1 MKSQKSII
9 NNMLDKLDEMNPPK
23 GKEVII
29 KNNLYQNDKGFFHI
43 NKGIMLEIT
52 INSIRWF
59 ILSRN
64 RT

>member
-52 INSIRWF
+52 INSFR
-59 ILSRN
+59 
-64 RT
+64 